1 MHVTGYH
8 SGCTSA
14 STTKIRRRVA
24 RSVADEQRDEPVPA
38 RRPSLSA
45 MPGAA
50 ASLASATGRSR
61 DGHSHN
67 IADIN
72 A

>member
-1 MHVTGYH
+1 LTVMHVTGYH

-24 RSVADEQRDEPVPA
+24 RNVADEPVPA